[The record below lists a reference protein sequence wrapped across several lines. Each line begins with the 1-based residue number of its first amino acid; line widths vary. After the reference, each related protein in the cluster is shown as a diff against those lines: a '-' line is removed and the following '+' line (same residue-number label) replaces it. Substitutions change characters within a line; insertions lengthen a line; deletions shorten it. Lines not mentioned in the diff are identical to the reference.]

1 MRKRKVWYREV
12 KEPSPGHP
20 DSKICVLHYWL
31 HCPLQ
36 VPEKGP
42 GQSHESQTLNFFKL
56 WGTWEGIE
64 GSELGALVLKYR
76 FYYRSDT
83 VCLLFRYGKATQT
96 GDGCHQ
102 YSLLPSDP
110 NERRHTASAS
120 WGPGMVLHT

>member
-1 MRKRKVWYREV
+1 MWYREV

-64 GSELGALVLKYR
+64 GSELGALILKYR